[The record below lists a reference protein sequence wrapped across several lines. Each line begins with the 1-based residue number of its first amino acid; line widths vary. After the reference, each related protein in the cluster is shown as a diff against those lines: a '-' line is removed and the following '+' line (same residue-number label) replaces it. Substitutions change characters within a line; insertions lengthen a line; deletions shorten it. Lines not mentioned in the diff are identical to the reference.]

1 VKPIFIWGLLW
12 VNFLKQK
19 LKKNIKKVEKKQ
31 KSIKMKLFTRKKTRQ
46 TTLNANNSLAGFFNA
61 NTTSISNWG
70 KKK

>member
-1 VKPIFIWGLLW
+1 
-12 VNFLKQK
+12 
-19 LKKNIKKVEKKQ
+19 VEKKQ